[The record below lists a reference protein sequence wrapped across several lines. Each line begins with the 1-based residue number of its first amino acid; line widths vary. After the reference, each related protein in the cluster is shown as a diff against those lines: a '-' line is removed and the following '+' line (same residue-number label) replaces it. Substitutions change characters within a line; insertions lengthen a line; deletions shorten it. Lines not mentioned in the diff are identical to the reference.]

1 MEDLDTVLKQ
11 LKIKKSCDPLGIAN
25 ELFKPV
31 NIGKDLKAG
40 VLTLM
45 NKIKKNKT
53 SQKYSNNVT
62 SLAFINIRDLEKTSI
77 TTEAFSG

>member
-1 MEDLDTVLKQ
+1 M
-11 LKIKKSCDPLGIAN
+11 
-25 ELFKPV
+25 LFKPV

-45 NKIKKNKT
+45 NQIKKNKT

-62 SLAFINIRDLEKTSI
+62 SLAFINIRALEETSL